1 MNSERPWHVF
11 VMGLDDDHMQDLLTI
26 EDADRYRFHTLLE
39 KDEIVFLDDYDIPDL
54 IERAQRQIDN
64 ARHPVDGIIGH
75 WDFPV
80 TSLVPLLAQR
90 NGLPGPSLESVC
102 KCDDKYW
109 SRLEQSRAI
118 PECTPRF
125 QLFDPFDIRAAETIE
140 LPYPFWIKPVK
151 GFGSELGF
159 HIANRGELEDA
170 LEETRDRIGTIG
182 DAFNQVLD
190 LMPVPEEIKRVG
202 GTHCLAEEVI
212 SGRELAPEGC
222 VYGGQVRIHGLID
235 MPRRGG
241 SFERYGYPAD
251 VPHELEERICES
263 TRRIIQHIGYD
274 SACFN
279 AEFFYDE
286 ATDKLWIVEINPR
299 ISQSHCYLFER
310 VNGASNHQVAV
321 QVATGQ
327 EPHFEPRGGCYGA
340 AAKCMF
346 RSWEDGR
353 VTRMPDAQRIAEIE
367 RQSPDCRV
375 VPKVQEGTVLHDLTG
390 QDSFSYVLANIY
402 ACGRDQQDMLRRYE
416 AIVEQLDIQIAPL
429 EPAAN

>member
-1 MNSERPWHVF
+1 MSSNRPLHVF
-11 VMGLDDDHMQDLLTI
+11 VMGLDDHHLKDLLTI
-26 EDADRYRFHTLLE
+26 EDADRYRFHALLD
-39 KDEIVFLDDYDIPDL
+39 KDEVVFLKDFDIPDL

-64 ARHPVDGIIGH
+64 APHPVDGIIGH

-80 TSLVPLLAQR
+80 TSLVPLLAKR
-90 NGLPGPSLESVC
+90 NGLPSPSLESVC

-109 SRLEQSRAI
+109 SRMEQVRAI

-125 QLFDPFDIRAAETIE
+125 QLFDPFDKGAADAIE

-151 GFGSELGF
+151 GYGSELGF
-159 HIANRGELEDA
+159 RIEDRSQLEEA
-170 LEETRDRIGTIG
+170 LEETRERIGTVG
-182 DAFNQVLD
+182 DAFTQVLD

-202 GTHCLAEEVI
+202 GDHCLAEEIV
-212 SGRELAPEGC
+212 SGRELAPEGSA
-222 VYGGQVRIHGLID
+222 YGGQVRIHGLID

-251 VPHELEERICES
+251 VPQELEERICET

-274 SACFN
+274 NACFN
-279 AEFFYDE
+279 AEYFYDE

-299 ISQSHCYLFER
+299 ISQSHCYMFER

-327 EPHFEPRGGCYGA
+327 EPHFEPGGGRYGA
-340 AAKCMF
+340 AAKCML
-346 RSWEDGR
+346 RSWQDGR
-353 VTRMPDAQRIAEIE
+353 VTRVPDSRRIAEIE
-367 RQSPDCRV
+367 QRFTDCRV
-375 VPKVQEGTVLHDLTG
+375 VLKVKEGTVLHELDA

-402 ACGRDQQDMLRRYE
+402 ACGRDQQDMIRRYN
-416 AIVEQLDIQIAPL
+416 AIVEALDIQIAPL
-429 EPAAN
+429 ATAEK